1 MRFYKSTCEF
11 DETRVQDDYSV
22 IGSEFCDFLST
33 LLTFRLIRA
42 FDQAKLLEERT
53 YKKIMSVL
61 TRAKKV
67 RSDGES
73 WQLIKL
79 NPSHEE
85 ILQAL
90 ELIPRPEEPP
100 KKKPGRPKG
109 SKSKPVV
116 KGQEAFPTEG
126 GRKRGR
132 PKGSK
137 NKPKSNDTAAGQ
149 S

>member
-1 MRFYKSTCEF
+1 M
-11 DETRVQDDYSV
+11 QDDYSV

-33 LLTFRLIRA
+33 LLTFRLIKA

-73 WQLIKL
+73 WQLIRL

-85 ILQAL
+85 ILQEL
-90 ELIPRPEEPP
+90 GLIPKPEEAP
-100 KKKPGRPKG
+100 KRRPGRPKG
-109 SKSKPVV
+109 SKNKSIIKE
-116 KGQEAFPTEG
+116 QEAVPTEG
-126 GRKRGR
+126 KRKRGR

-137 NKPKSNDTAAGQ
+137 NKPKSYDTAAGQ